1 MSTAINSFAQWLLT
15 VANANQHVRA
25 VADAAEFQRHFR
37 LSDLQ
42 FKQSL
47 SQGK

>member
-15 VANANQHVRA
+15 VANANQHVHA

-37 LSDLQ
+37 LLQ
-42 FKQSL
+42 FKQQL